1 MNCIIYCIGVIVFI
15 CLSPLW
21 LKKDDVTI
29 KDCFSEILV
38 TALLWPLF
46 VVVAIIAGAV
56 IVFLILIALIYKI
69 GEYCL
74 NKLSKFFK
82 HGAS

>member
-21 LKKDDVTI
+21 LKKDDIPI
-29 KDCFSEILV
+29 KECLVEILV

-46 VVVAIIAGAV
+46 VSVAIVAGAV

-74 NKLSKFFK
+74 DKLSEFFK